1 MATARAMKS
10 VVFLSW
16 ASGGGYSDV
25 DVDVEVDSTG
35 TGIGTGIG
43 RKPMISTGNGN
54 ARRPLSYFTSL
65 LPSDGGDSLP
75 VCSSV
80 FEYSLLR
87 SPALSGLRNDFV
99 VQCRVLESG

>member
-1 MATARAMKS
+1 MKS
-10 VVFLSW
+10 AVFPFFLPLRFVVME
-16 ASGGGYSDV
+16 SGGGYSDV
-25 DVDVEVDSTG
+25 GVKVDITRTG
-35 TGIGTGIG
+35 VSIG
-43 RKPMISTGNGN
+43 RKPMISTGNGNGN

-65 LPSDGGDSLP
+65 LPSDGLDSLP

-87 SPALSGLRNDFV
+87 SPALSGLRYDFI